1 MSARSL
7 GRRAFFRPR
16 LPLSCALSIL
26 LLATGGVRAED
37 LPLWEAGA
45 GVAVVDFPNYRGAD
59 DRKIYALPIPY
70 VIYRGDFLQVDRQ
83 RVRGLLVQRDRFELD
98 MSVNGSI
105 PVRADD
111 TGARSG
117 MPDLDPTLELGP
129 SANFKLLRGSN
140 YALELRVP
148 VRAVIASDFRKVR
161 DEGILAQPN
170 LNLDVTLPDGWRLG
184 LLAGPLFA
192 NKRYH
197 QYFYGVDPQYA
208 TPERRAYEAHGGYSG
223 AQALTAVSKRFERF
237 WFGAFV
243 KYDELSRASFE
254 DSPLVRRK
262 HGWAAGVGMAWVFA
276 RSSRS
281 VPPKN

>member
-1 MSARSL
+1 MTAR
-7 GRRAFFRPR
+7 RRARR
-16 LPLSCALSIL
+16 ASLRTVLPFLSCALPVL
-26 LLATGGVRAED
+26 LLAAGTVRGEE

-45 GVAVVDFPNYRGAD
+45 GLAVVDFPNYRGAD

-83 RVRGLLVQRDRFELD
+83 RIRGLLVQRDRFELD

-105 PVRADD
+105 PVRARD

-129 SANFKLLRGSN
+129 SANIKLAQGSR
-140 YALELRVP
+140 YAVELRVP
-148 VRAVIASDFRKVR
+148 VRAVIASDFREVR
-161 DEGILAQPN
+161 DEGFLAQPN
-170 LNLDVTLPDGWRLG
+170 LTLDVALDRDWRLG
-184 LLAGPLFA
+184 MLAGPLFA

-208 TPERRAYEAHGGYSG
+208 TPERRAYQAHGGYSG
-223 AQALTAVSKRFERF
+223 AQALMAVSKRFERF
-237 WFGAFV
+237 WVGAFV
-243 KYDELSRASFE
+243 KYDELSGASFE
-254 DSPLVRRK
+254 DSPLVRQK

-276 RSSRS
+276 RSTRT
-281 VPPKN
+281 VDRN

>member
-1 MSARSL
+1 LSARSL
-7 GRRAFFRPR
+7 VPRASSRTH
-16 LPLSCALSIL
+16 LPLSCALAL
-26 LLATGGVRAED
+26 VLLATAGVRAQD

-45 GVAVVDFPNYRGAD
+45 GLAVVDFPNYRGAD

-83 RVRGLLVQRDRFELD
+83 RVRGLLVKSDRFELD

-105 PVRADD
+105 PVRASD

-148 VRAVIASDFRKVR
+148 VRGVIASDFRKIR

-170 LNLDVTLPDGWRLG
+170 LSLDIALPDAWRLG

-192 NKRYH
+192 NQRYH

-243 KYDELSRASFE
+243 KYDELSGAAFE

-262 HGWAAGVGMAWVFA
+262 HGWAAGVGIAWVFA
-276 RSSRS
+276 RSSRT
-281 VPPKN
+281 VAAKD